1 MEWDNSG
8 LAFPMRAASR
18 FPSFPPHRW
27 VIGVAACVLGIG
39 CALAADLGFSRSVT
53 PGLTAR
59 LEARF
64 GARAKPRL
72 EGWSAFVRD
81 AETRAKARPN
91 AGDMEPL
98 GGANAFF
105 NRIPAVEDA
114 VHWGQEDYWATP
126 AETVASNGAD
136 CEDFAITKY
145 FTLKELGVPVSR
157 LRIVYV
163 RSGASRSAHMVL
175 AYYRSPQDD
184 PLILDNLEGSIRPAS
199 DRPDLVPVYTFNDE
213 DLVVVGQG
221 QRVSPSSNRKW
232 KDLLARLEAELR
244 Q

>member
-1 MEWDNSG
+1 MSAARLQILFPRRMALG
-8 LAFPMRAASR
+8 LAACML
-18 FPSFPPHRW
+18 
-27 VIGVAACVLGIG
+27 GVG

-53 PGLTAR
+53 PGLATR

-64 GARAKPRL
+64 GARTKPRL
-72 EGWSAFVRD
+72 DGWGAFVRD
-81 AETRAKARPN
+81 VESRGRGRAASAEAEA
-91 AGDMEPL
+91 L
-98 GGANAFF
+98 GAANAYF

-114 VHWGQEDYWATP
+114 AHWGQEDYWATP

-163 RSGASRSAHMVL
+163 RAGASRSAHMVL
-175 AYYRSPQDD
+175 AYYLTPQAD
-184 PLILDNLEGSIRPAS
+184 PLIMDNLEGSIRPAS

-232 KDLLARLEAELR
+232 RDLLARLEAELR

>member
-1 MEWDNSG
+1 MRFTWD
-8 LAFPMRAASR
+8 R
-18 FPSFPPHRW
+18 FA
-27 VIGVAACVLGIG
+27 IGVAAAMLGIG

-53 PGLTAR
+53 PGLSAR

-64 GARAKPRL
+64 GARTKARL
-72 EGWSAFVRD
+72 EGWGGFVREAD
-81 AETRAKARPN
+81 ARGKARPGG
-91 AGDMEPL
+91 GDTEPL
-98 GGANAFF
+98 GAANAYF
-105 NRIPAVEDA
+105 NRIPAVEDI

-126 AETVASNGAD
+126 AETISSSGAD
-136 CEDFAITKY
+136 CEDVATTKS
-145 FTLKELGVPVSR
+145 FTLRVLGVPVRR
-157 LRIVYV
+157 LRTVYV
-163 RSGASRSAHMVL
+163 RAGASRSAHMVL
-175 AYYRSPQDD
+175 AYYRTPQSD

-232 KDLLARLEAELR
+232 RDLLARLEAELR